1 MHQDI
6 LIEDDSPSNI
16 QALRFLIENHCRNN
30 NEAHVRMNLSGVINP
45 AANLII
51 TDANIPEETFIDVNC
66 LAYSQNNS
74 LDKAVIRADYNHFNK
89 FKRQGD

>member
-16 QALRFLIENHCRNN
+16 LALRFLTEDHCRKN
-30 NEAHVRMNLSGVINP
+30 NEEHVSKNLSGVINP
-45 AANLII
+45 AANFII
-51 TDANIPEETFIDVNC
+51 TDVNMPEETFIDADC
-66 LAYSQNNS
+66 LAYSHNINF
-74 LDKAVIRADYNHFNK
+74 DKTVIRADYNHFNK